1 MTAASKK
8 IPNLLGRAA
17 LNRDDI
23 FQVMTYVLSKFAA
36 TIVGCGSRRMVQA
49 DGAEKYC
56 GINTI
61 AWTVHGRGRLN
72 LHCDLGWGELT

>member
-1 MTAASKK
+1 
-8 IPNLLGRAA
+8 
-17 LNRDDI
+17 
-23 FQVMTYVLSKFAA
+23 MTYVLSKFAA

-61 AWTVHGRGRLN
+61 AWTVHGVNVKRSIEPSL
-72 LHCDLGWGELT
+72 